1 MVTYKYVIAYMLIGS
16 IASSAQAAILRNING
31 TVMVNSGDG
40 FFEVSGAAT
49 VNNGDRVL
57 VRGKGSAQIDYGD
70 DCVAEV
76 LSNRSAL
83 VSSSKSCE
91 GSSDYS
97 TLINSTGSLK
107 DAPAVYPTKEGV
119 DSQLY
124 VVGGL
129 VVAAGVAA
137 IAFQGSD
144 DKPAS
149 P

>member
-1 MVTYKYVIAYMLIGS
+1 MTYKYVIAYMLIGS

-31 TVMVNSGDG
+31 TVMVNRGDG
-40 FFEVSGAAT
+40 FFEVSGVAT
-49 VNNGDRVL
+49 VNSGDSVL
-57 VRGKGSAQIDYGD
+57 VRGKGGVQIDYGD
-70 DCVAEV
+70 DCVVEV
-76 LSNRSAL
+76 LSNQSAL

-91 GSSDYS
+91 ESSAYS

-107 DAPAVYPTKEGV
+107 DAPAVYPTEEGV
-119 DSQLY
+119 DSQLH

-137 IAFQGSD
+137 IAFQRSD